1 MDDAIKRKI
10 LTRLDREVAA
20 VVNGFLLRDPLAIR
34 LRH

>member
-20 VVNGFLLRDPLAIR
+20 VMTGFLLRDLVPFG
-34 LRH
+34 

>member
-20 VVNGFLLRDPLAIR
+20 VMTSFLLRDL
-34 LRH
+34 LLFG